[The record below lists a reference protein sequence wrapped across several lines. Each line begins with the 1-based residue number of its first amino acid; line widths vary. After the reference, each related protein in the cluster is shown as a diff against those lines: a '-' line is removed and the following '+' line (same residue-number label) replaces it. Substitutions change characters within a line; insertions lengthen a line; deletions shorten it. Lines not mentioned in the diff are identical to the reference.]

1 MKTKIQRYI
10 SRFRKK
16 YVPKKYNQ
24 IKMLDY
30 LTDDDVDHYISISNR
45 ADGKSYNYIHFFMR
59 FAIDFDVN
67 FMLIARHFTIQQMYV
82 DQLRKI
88 AFTFNKSINPKNLQ
102 FINSQFYI
110 KVIYKTDKGAKTIGL
125 ITDLNEAQDLKYNSA
140 YLSDFP
146 IIIFDEFLVLETD
159 YLPDEYER
167 LQTIYTS
174 VNRKENI
181 DYIHFPK
188 IFYLGNAVNFSSP
201 ILMNLGLFNKIE
213 NQSLNTIQKY
223 GNKVLE
229 INKNLNANE
238 IRNTR
243 AFDEEHDNVANV
255 EFSNNKYLLP
265 TENQRKQF
273 RVYGEVCFVKLERN
287 YLRID
292 FVFDKGLIMLSI
304 VGFVKEYDYNLREVD
319 SNDKSIFLK
328 ETYYSD
334 NYPRRFQKGEFLF
347 ENAPSRY
354 YVLRDS
360 QLLRLKI
367 TRLVSEVHARNNED
381 LLVSNEKK
389 YNDNYISR
397 TKRELINK
405 FLSGY

>member
-88 AFTFNKSINPKNLQ
+88 ASTFSKSINPKNLQ

-304 VGFVKEYDYNLREVD
+304 VGFVKEYDYNLCEVD

>member
-59 FAIDFDVN
+59 FAIDFGVN

-88 AFTFNKSINPKNLQ
+88 ASTFNKSINPKNLQ

-304 VGFVKEYDYNLREVD
+304 VGFVKEYDYNLCEVD

>member
-88 AFTFNKSINPKNLQ
+88 ASTFNKSINPKNLQ

-273 RVYGEVCFVKLERN
+273 RIYGEVCFVKLERN

>member
-88 AFTFNKSINPKNLQ
+88 ASTFSKSINPKNLQ

-304 VGFVKEYDYNLREVD
+304 VGFVKEYDYNLCEVD

-381 LLVSNEKK
+381 LLVFNEKK

>member
-88 AFTFNKSINPKNLQ
+88 ASTFNKSINSKNLQ

-304 VGFVKEYDYNLREVD
+304 VGFVKEYDYNLQEVD

>member
-88 AFTFNKSINPKNLQ
+88 ASTFNKSINPKNLQ

-292 FVFDKGLIMLSI
+292 FVFDKGLIVLSI

>member
-88 AFTFNKSINPKNLQ
+88 ASTFNKSINPKNLQ

-304 VGFVKEYDYNLREVD
+304 VGFVKEYDYNLQEVD

>member
-59 FAIDFDVN
+59 FAIDFGVN

-88 AFTFNKSINPKNLQ
+88 ASTFNKSINPKNLQ

-304 VGFVKEYDYNLREVD
+304 VGFVKEYDYNLLEVD

>member
-88 AFTFNKSINPKNLQ
+88 ASTFNKSINPKNLQ

-265 TENQRKQF
+265 TENQIKQF

-292 FVFDKGLIMLSI
+292 FVFDKGLIMLSV

>member
-59 FAIDFDVN
+59 FAIDFGVN

-88 AFTFNKSINPKNLQ
+88 ASTFNKSINPKNLQ

-273 RVYGEVCFVKLERN
+273 RIYGEVCFVKLERN

-292 FVFDKGLIMLSI
+292 FIFDKGLIMLSI

-354 YVLRDS
+354 YVLRDR

>member
-59 FAIDFDVN
+59 FAIDFGVN

-88 AFTFNKSINPKNLQ
+88 ASTFNKSINPKNLQ

-273 RVYGEVCFVKLERN
+273 RIYGEVCFVKLERN

-292 FVFDKGLIMLSI
+292 FIFDKGLIMLSI

>member
-88 AFTFNKSINPKNLQ
+88 ASTFSKSINPKNLQ